1 MICTHCENTGFLNLE
16 QVPGSVI
23 QSFEKSGENQVILDW
38 IDEMKRAKERLGC
51 SCHISP
57 PCPGCTDYSHD
68 VQVCDCCG
76 NGEEWYGEPG
86 HRHLGAEEPFP
97 ECY

>member
-1 MICTHCENTGFLNLE
+1 MICTRCDNTGFLNLE

-23 QSFEKSGENQVILDW
+23 QSFEQTGENQVILDW
-38 IDEMKRAKERLGC
+38 IDEMKRAKERMGC

-57 PCPGCTDYSHD
+57 PCPACTDYTHD

-76 NGEEWYGEPG
+76 DGQEWYGVAG
-86 HRHLGAEEPFP
+86 HHHLGAEEPFP